1 MNTQSNTL
9 IYRKVRSK
17 SIPIQKV
24 CEVGVYLPE
33 TSNIIDFIKQGVE
46 TILIEPEPNSIQ
58 AIKSYFHD
66 YNNVT
71 LLPIAIYKHNG
82 TLTLSKAEASTFVS
96 DLPMS
101 PALVN
106 DQYQIDDKK
115 NILVECKLFSAI
127 DKGNIDLLSIDT
139 EGSEWYVLST
149 MISRPKIISIET
161 HGKFY
166 INPFIK
172 DIKKWMTEND
182 YEVWFKD
189 KTDTVFCR
197 KGLINFS
204 LKEKIN
210 LQLTMLYLWIRRNK
224 KAISFKS
231 IKSC

>member
-1 MNTQSNTL
+1 MNSKSDKL
-9 IYRKVRSK
+9 IYRKVSSR

-33 TSNIIDFIKQGVE
+33 TSNIIDFIKQGKE

-58 AIKSYFHD
+58 AIKSYFQN

-71 LLPIAIYKHNG
+71 LVPVAIYKYNG

-96 DLPMS
+96 DLPTS
-101 PALVN
+101 PALIN
-106 DQYQIDDKK
+106 DHYQIDDKK
-115 NILVECKLFSAI
+115 NIDVECKLFSAI
-127 DKGNIDLLSIDT
+127 DKGDIDLLSIDT

-166 INPFIK
+166 LNPFLKEIK
-172 DIKKWMTEND
+172 NWLIEND

-189 KTDTVFCR
+189 KSDTVSCR
-197 KGLINFS
+197 KGLINLS
-204 LKEKIN
+204 LKEKVN
-210 LQLTMLYLWIRRNK
+210 LRLTNFYLWLRRNK
-224 KAISFKS
+224 KYLNL
-231 IKSC
+231 